1 MRHNGLSAL
10 LQRPALSAHIH
21 ALQWAPQRFFDDSFF
36 RGISIL
42 MAYRIMKRSH
52 DNAIEYANTIR
63 PIASACAIASL
74 VFALSLPVPARADI
88 YRYETDSGEVILTS
102 QPRKDLK
109 LIEVIRSTPT
119 KTQSKSAS
127 KADKPKPKTPTSGM
141 PKSSAEDRAKLYAPY
156 IAEASQ
162 IYGIPEAFIR
172 AVIKIESNFNP
183 RAISHAG
190 AMGLMQLMP
199 ATAEHMRV
207 EDPFD
212 PRQNIMGGVRYLRR
226 LSDRYDGDINLV
238 LSGYHA
244 GPGNVE
250 KAGGIP
256 FEKTQQYVK
265 NVYAWY
271 LRYRDAEK
279 NDNSAKN
286 ND

>member
-1 MRHNGLSAL
+1 
-10 LQRPALSAHIH
+10 
-21 ALQWAPQRFFDDSFF
+21 
-36 RGISIL
+36 
-42 MAYRIMKRSH
+42 MKRSH
-52 DNAIEYANTIR
+52 DNTIEYAICVR

-74 VFALSLPVPARADI
+74 VLALSFPAPARADI

-119 KTQSKSAS
+119 KTQSKAGSN
-127 KADKPKPKTPTSGM
+127 ADKPKSASPNSGSSVPKTPTSGM
-141 PKSSAEDRAKLYAPY
+141 QKSSAEDRAKLYAPY
-156 IAEASQ
+156 ITEASQ

-183 RAISHAG
+183 RAVSHAG

-279 NDNSAKN
+279 DDNSAKSAK
-286 ND
+286 NDD